1 MCRTETQQVTALIV
15 IDPWWQIRP
24 IIDALTP
31 KPKRRK
37 KMQLSTNTQ
46 EAVKL
51 VVGELV
57 RMRRTFTG
65 EDVHTRIHNKRVR
78 RGQDLSG
85 CTEGARDVST
95 FTRQL
100 FNGKDAVFANYG
112 STLVAHQNGPV
123 VYFALP
129 FHAKK
134 KAGRILDS
142 LNGNSN

>member
-1 MCRTETQQVTALIV
+1 MCNMATQQVTALV
-15 IDPWWQIRP
+15 VVDPWWQIRP
-24 IIDALTP
+24 IIDILIR
-31 KPKRRK
+31 KPERRK

-85 CTEGARDVST
+85 CTEGPRDVSM

-100 FNGKDAVFANYG
+100 FNGKDAVFTNYG
-112 STLVAHQNGPV
+112 STLVPHQTGPV

-129 FHAKK
+129 FHAKRK
-134 KAGRILDS
+134 MTKILDS
-142 LNGNSN
+142 LNGD